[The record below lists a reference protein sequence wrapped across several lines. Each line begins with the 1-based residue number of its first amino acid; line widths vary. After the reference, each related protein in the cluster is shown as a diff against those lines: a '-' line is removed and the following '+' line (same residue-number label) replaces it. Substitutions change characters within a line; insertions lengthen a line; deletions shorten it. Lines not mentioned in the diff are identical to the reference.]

1 MMKFLQY
8 PIFLLYIVS
17 TLTNAFSLTQSNPQP
32 HLLHQRLCRRRQS
45 TTIIRYATLS
55 ELEPSPPT
63 GGGFSVIRNSVRAA
77 TGFSLT
83 AVRASIRTAT
93 GLSLTASVKSMST
106 VLSMFPT
113 WFRYFIQPFLVL
125 YYTPLMIIKSLVGS
139 TNKEAFAAHENVVEG
154 WKLAIERAE
163 LKTTELGK
171 ALPVHVD
178 DGNIVTND
186 ELDQQQAADAIA
198 DSLNVAYSANDSTND
213 KK

>member
-1 MMKFLQY
+1 
-8 PIFLLYIVS
+8 
-17 TLTNAFSLTQSNPQP
+17 
-32 HLLHQRLCRRRQS
+32 
-45 TTIIRYATLS
+45 
-55 ELEPSPPT
+55 
-63 GGGFSVIRNSVRAA
+63 
-77 TGFSLT
+77 
-83 AVRASIRTAT
+83 
-93 GLSLTASVKSMST
+93 
-106 VLSMFPT
+106 
-113 WFRYFIQPFLVL
+113 
-125 YYTPLMIIKSLVGS
+125 MIIKSLVGS